1 MKSSKKTI
9 ALISKIIYLF
19 NFIMNALFIYVL
31 YTTKMIPDKYL
42 YLLIGVLAVLFLIHS
57 LFIFKK
63 KTKAWVLVVLDI
75 LGLILIVFEAFGYF
89 KINEAIDFL
98 NNNLG
103 AKYETNVYNLVVN
116 SASSYN
122 KKEDIK
128 GKDVYL
134 ARDMDNM
141 TDVEESLNRLV
152 KVNIKY
158 NEEGVIKLLN
168 SVQEDTNMIILV
180 NSGNY
185 DAMVENTEGYE
196 EKVRIIDTVTV
207 KTRIENGETG
217 IDVTKDPFLIYI
229 SGIDTRSGKM
239 PSRSL
244 SDVNIVMAVNPN
256 THKVLMVHVPRD
268 YYVQVS
274 GTTGLKDKLTHSG
287 AIGGVNLTM
296 KTLDEILDIDIKYYV
311 RVNFNAVINLV
322 DTLGGLTVNNDQ
334 SYGFR
339 CYTDNG
345 CYIKPGENKLNGR
358 CTLAFA
364 RERYAYKEGDKHRGE
379 NQEQIISLLIDKIS
393 SSKTILSNYSNIL
406 KALDGTFESN
416 ITTDEMAKLIN
427 MQLDDMP
434 KWTIETANLDGT
446 SAKAYTASY
455 AHQELYVMIPNQES
469 IDNARIKLDQV
480 LEGE

>member
-1 MKSSKKTI
+1 MNSSKKTI
-9 ALISKIIYLF
+9 SIISKIIYLL
-19 NFIMNALFIYVL
+19 NFIMSALFIYVI
-31 YTTKMIPDKYL
+31 YTTKMVPDKYL
-42 YLLIGVLAVLFLIHS
+42 YIIIGVLALLFIIHS
-57 LFIFKK
+57 IFIFKK
-63 KTKAWVLVVLDI
+63 KTKLWVLVLLDI
-75 LGLILIVFEAFGYF
+75 FGLLLIVLEAFGYF

-116 SASSYN
+116 SESSYT

-134 ARDMDNM
+134 AKDMDDM

-152 KVNIKY
+152 KVNVKY

-168 SVQEDTNMIILV
+168 SVENDPNMIILV

-196 EKVRIIDTVTV
+196 AKTRIIDTVIV

-256 THKVLMVHVPRD
+256 THKVLMIHVPRD

-287 AIGGVNLTM
+287 AIGGVSLTM
-296 KTLDEILDIDIKYYV
+296 KTLDEILDINIKYYV

-339 CYTDNG
+339 CYTDDR
-345 CYIKPGENKLNGR
+345 CYIRPGENKLDGK

-393 SSKTILSNYSNIL
+393 SSKTILSNYSNLL
-406 KALDGTFESN
+406 KALNGTFESN

-427 MQLDDMP
+427 MQLDEMP
-434 KWTIETANLDGT
+434 SWTIETANLDGT

-455 AHQELYVMIPNQES
+455 AAQELYVMIPNQES
-469 IDNARIKLDQV
+469 IDNAKVKLKEV